1 MVLDTSV
8 LLAAGKKAL
17 YSFEQ
22 NDLVIPYTV
31 LKELESKKTDPE
43 LGRMARSVIKELDKF
58 NEQGDIKD
66 GVSLGE
72 GFGTVRVEVNHVDQ
86 VPDILKPYSS
96 NDTKIVT
103 VAHFLSTI
111 SEDDVFLVSK
121 DIALRIIAT
130 LVDVKSLDFTPN
142 FDGNFIDRVE
152 HFSVPGESID
162 EIHEMGE
169 VKLQVRAP
177 LNAGVLLRSETNPKH
192 TALAI
197 AKGDYSFE
205 IIEGQT
211 VKGLESHS
219 AEQAI
224 AIEYLMDPKIKI
236 VSLGGRAG
244 TGKTTLALAAGIEQ
258 LRDFKKIT
266 VFRSMHAVG
275 GEELGFLPGTEQEK
289 MDPWTQAIYDSLESF
304 MERSQITTLKTKGL
318 IEVLPLTHIRGR
330 TLHNRFVIVD
340 EAQNLHKDVLMT
352 ALSRLGKNS
361 KAVLSWDAAQRDNMY
376 VGRFDGVYE
385 VASRLLGEKLFGH
398 VSLQRSERS
407 DVADLVTRKLDDLNY

>member
-1 MVLDTSV
+1 M
-8 LLAAGKKAL
+8 

-58 NEQGDIKD
+58 NENGDIKS

-72 GFGTVRVEVNHVDQ
+72 GFGTIRVEVNHVDS
-86 VPDILKPYSS
+86 VPDILRPYPS
-96 NDTKIVT
+96 NDTKIAT
-103 VAHFLSTI
+103 VAAFLSET
-111 SEDDVFLVSK
+111 SDQDVYLVSK
-121 DIALRIIAT
+121 DIALRIVAT
-130 LVDVKSLDFTPN
+130 LVDVKTKDFTPN

-152 HFSVPGESID
+152 MFTVPSEAID
-162 EIHEMGE
+162 EIHEEGDI
-169 VKLQVRAP
+169 KLTLDVP
-177 LNAGVLLRSETNPKH
+177 INAGVILRSEVNPKH

-197 AKGDYSFE
+197 AKADYTFK
-205 IIEGQT
+205 IIDDQT

-289 MDPWTQAIYDSLESF
+289 MDPWTAAIFDSLESF
-304 MERSQITTLKTKGL
+304 MEKQQIQALKAKGL

-340 EAQNLHKDVLMT
+340 EAQNLHKDVLLT

-398 VSLQRSERS
+398 VNLMRSERS
-407 DVADLVTRKLDDLNY
+407 DVADLVTRKLDDFNIS

>member
-58 NEQGDIKD
+58 NELGDIKT

-72 GFGTVRVEVNHVDQ
+72 GFGTIRVEVNHVDH
-86 VPDILKPYSS
+86 VPDILRPYPS
-96 NDTKIVT
+96 NDTKIAT
-103 VAHFLSTI
+103 VAAFLSDT
-111 SEDDVFLVSK
+111 SDEDVFLVSK
-121 DIALRIIAT
+121 DIALRIVAT
-130 LVDVKSLDFTPN
+130 LVDVKTKDFTPN

-152 HFSVPGESID
+152 MYTVPADAIN
-162 EIHEMGE
+162 EIHEIGD
-169 VKLQVRAP
+169 VRLELDVP
-177 LNAGVLLRSETNPKH
+177 INAGVILRSDINPKH
-192 TALAI
+192 TALAV
-197 AKGDYSFE
+197 AKGGYSFK
-205 IIEGQT
+205 IIDDQT

-304 MERSQITTLKTKGL
+304 MEKQQIQGLKAKGL

-407 DVADLVTRKLDDLNY
+407 DVADLVTRKLDDLSY